1 MMPLPGSRAHTHE
14 PAFDVLLVEDDTPL
28 AKGLEETLAT
38 SPRSSF
44 RVTHVTKLADAL
56 VEVDR
61 RHYDVVLLDLN
72 LPDARGAVAP
82 RMIQRAAAEVPIVI
96 LTGLDDDQL
105 AEENARAG
113 VQDYLLKREI
123 NGDILVRSLRY
134 AMERSRLLNE
144 AKALSVRD
152 DLTGLLNRRGFISS
166 AEQQLKTASRMDK
179 PVLLLFA
186 DVDDMKE
193 CNDRFGHAAGDK
205 LLLKAAR
212 VLRNTF
218 RESDVLARLGGDE
231 FAILSIGS
239 GQETSGVLIAR
250 LAENIELENAT
261 EPGALPISLSVG
273 LAFSEPGEDARLEEL
288 MEQAD
293 AWMYD
298 HKRRKK
304 LASAVSG

>member
-1 MMPLPGSRAHTHE
+1 MTSLSGARDGA

-28 AKGLEETLAT
+28 AKGLEETLET
-38 SPRSSF
+38 SPRSHF

-56 VEVDR
+56 QAINQHR
-61 RHYDVVLLDLN
+61 YDVVLLDLN
-72 LPDARGAVAP
+72 LPDARGGVAP
-82 RMIQRAAAEVPIVI
+82 RTLQKAASDVPIVI
-96 LTGLDDDQL
+96 LTGLEDDQL

-134 AMERSRLLNE
+134 AMERSRHLNE
-144 AKALSVRD
+144 AKALSIRD
-152 DLTGLLNRRGFISS
+152 ELTGLLNRRGFLTS
-166 AEQQLKTASRMDK
+166 AEQQLKTAARMDK

-193 CNDRFGHAAGDK
+193 RNDRFGHAAGDR

-231 FAILSIGS
+231 FAILSIAS
-239 GQETSGVLIAR
+239 GEETSGVLVSR
-250 LAENIELENAT
+250 LQENIDFENAT
-261 EPGALPISLSVG
+261 EPQALAISLSVG
-273 LAFSEPGEDARLEEL
+273 LAYSEPSENARLEEL

-304 LASAVSG
+304 LASAVSS

>member
-1 MMPLPGSRAHTHE
+1 MMPVSGSLARE
-14 PAFDVLLVEDDTPL
+14 RAFDVLLVEDDTPL

-38 SPRSSF
+38 APRSNF

-56 VEVDR
+56 VEVDQR
-61 RHYDVVLLDLN
+61 RYDVVLLDLN

-144 AKALSVRD
+144 AKALSIRD
-152 DLTGLLNRRGFISS
+152 DLTGLLNRRGFVSS
-166 AEQQLKTASRMDK
+166 AEQQLKTADRMDK
-179 PVLLLFA
+179 AVLLLFA

-193 CNDRFGHAAGDK
+193 CNDRFGHAAGDR

-239 GQETSGVLIAR
+239 GQESSGVLVAR
-250 LAENIELENAT
+250 LTENIEFENAA
-261 EPGALPISLSVG
+261 EPDSLPISLSVG
-273 LAFSEPGEDARLEEL
+273 LAFAEPGENARLDGL

-304 LASAVSG
+304 IPSAVSG

>member
-1 MMPLPGSRAHTHE
+1 MESASQSPAGE

-38 SPRSSF
+38 SPRSTF
-44 RVTHVTKLADAL
+44 RVTHVTRLADAL
-56 VEVDR
+56 SEVDR
-61 RHYDVVLLDLN
+61 HRYDVVLLDLN

-96 LTGLDDDQL
+96 LTGLEDDQL

-144 AKALSVRD
+144 AKALSIRD
-152 DLTGLLNRRGFISS
+152 DLTGLLNRRGFIAS
-166 AEQQLKTASRMDK
+166 AEQQMKTASRMDK

-193 CNDRFGHAAGDK
+193 TNDRHGHAAGDR
-205 LLLKAAR
+205 LLRKAAR
-212 VLRNTF
+212 VLQHTF
-218 RESDVLARLGGDE
+218 RESDVLGRLGGDE
-231 FAILSIGS
+231 FAILSILS
-239 GQETSGVLIAR
+239 GQETSGVLVAR
-250 LAENIELENAT
+250 LNENVEFENAA
-261 EPGALPISLSVG
+261 EDRALPISLSVG
-273 LAFSEPGEDARLEEL
+273 LAYSEPGENARLEEL

-293 AWMYD
+293 AWMYE

-304 LASAVSG
+304 VASAVSG

>member
-1 MMPLPGSRAHTHE
+1 MTSLPGGDEGAR
-14 PAFDVLLVEDDTPL
+14 AFDVLLVEDDTLL
-28 AKGLEETLAT
+28 ARGLEETLAT
-38 SPRSSF
+38 APRSSF
-44 RVTHVTKLADAL
+44 RVTHVTRLADAL
-56 VEVDR
+56 RAVDQH
-61 RHYDVVLLDLN
+61 HYDVVLLDLN
-72 LPDARGAVAP
+72 LPDACGAVAP
-82 RMIQRAAAEVPIVI
+82 RTIQKAAADVPIVI

-144 AKALSVRD
+144 AKALSTRD
-152 DLTGLLNRRGFISS
+152 DLTGLLNRRGFLAT
-166 AEQQLKTASRMDK
+166 AEQQLKTAARMNR

-193 CNDRFGHAAGDK
+193 CNDRFGHAAGDR
-205 LLLKAAR
+205 LLLRAAR
-212 VLRNTF
+212 VLRQTF

-231 FAILSIGS
+231 FAILSIAS
-239 GQETSGVLIAR
+239 GEETSGVLVSR
-250 LAENIELENAT
+250 LQENIDGENAAD
-261 EPGALPISLSVG
+261 PQALPISLSVG
-273 LAFSEPGEDARLEEL
+273 LAYSEPSENARLEEL

-304 LASAVSG
+304 IASAVSG

>member
-1 MMPLPGSRAHTHE
+1 MTSLPEGGAGAR
-14 PAFDVLLVEDDTPL
+14 AFDVLLVEDDTPL
-28 AKGLEETLAT
+28 AQGLQETLAT
-38 SPRSSF
+38 APRSNF
-44 RVTHVTKLADAL
+44 RVTHVTRLADAL
-56 VEVDR
+56 LAVDQ

-72 LPDARGAVAP
+72 LPDARGPVAP
-82 RMIQRAAAEVPIVI
+82 RTIQKAASDVPIVI

-144 AKALSVRD
+144 AKALSIRD
-152 DLTGLLNRRGFISS
+152 ELTGLLNRRGFMTS
-166 AEQQLKTASRMDK
+166 AEQQLKTAGRMDK

-193 CNDRFGHAAGDK
+193 CNDRYGHAAGDR

-212 VLRNTF
+212 ILRETF

-231 FAILSIGS
+231 FAILSIAS
-239 GQETSGVLIAR
+239 GEETSGVLVSR
-250 LAENIELENAT
+250 LQENIDFENAAD
-261 EPGALPISLSVG
+261 PQGLSISLSVG
-273 LAFSEPGEDARLEEL
+273 LAYADPSENARLEEL

-304 LASAVSG
+304 LSPAANG

>member
-1 MMPLPGSRAHTHE
+1 MPLTQEGARPGAVRD
-14 PAFDVLLVEDDTPL
+14 FDLLLVEDDAPL
-28 AKGLEETLAT
+28 AQGLRETLAT
-38 SPRSSF
+38 ASRSPY
-44 RVTHVTKLADAL
+44 RVTHVTRLADAL
-56 VEVDR
+56 VAIKQ

-82 RMIQRAAAEVPIVI
+82 QTLQKAASDVPIVI

-113 VQDYLLKREI
+113 VQDYLLKRDI
-123 NGDILVRSLRY
+123 NADILLRSLRY

-152 DLTGLLNRRGFISS
+152 ELTGLYNRRGFLE
-166 AEQQLKTASRMDK
+166 AADQQLKTADRLSR

-193 CNDRFGHAAGDK
+193 CNDRFGHAQGDR

-212 VLRNTF
+212 TLRNTF

-231 FAILSIGS
+231 FAILSIAS
-239 GQETSGVLIAR
+239 GEETSGVLTTR
-250 LAENIELENAT
+250 LQKNIDFENLANPT
-261 EPGALPISLSVG
+261 PVPLSLSVG
-273 LAFSEPGEDARLEEL
+273 LAYSETQKGARLEDL

-293 AWMYD
+293 TWMYN

-304 LASAVSG
+304 LTSVSTG